1 MDTYS
6 KELDSALRAVVER
19 FLNELQGVRSNRP
32 NPQLVED
39 IPVTAYDQQMTVKQ
53 MGSITIRPPRD
64 ILVTLWDA
72 SVVSVVA
79 KAIQDGR
86 PGLSVGND
94 GNTIRATLPALTDE
108 RREEFGK
115 LAKKMAEAAR
125 IQIRTHRDDVLK
137 KIKAAQDRKELSE
150 DIAFK
155 SKEAAQKVVDA
166 ANGKIESQLAT
177 KLAEL
182 AE

>member
-6 KELDSALRAVVER
+6 KELDNALRAVVER

-39 IPVTAYDQQMTVKQ
+39 IPVTAYEQTMTVKQ

-72 SVVSVVA
+72 SVMPTVA

-86 PGLSVGND
+86 PGLSVAND
-94 GNTIRATLPALTDE
+94 GNVIRVTLPALTDE

-137 KIKAAQDRKELSE
+137 KIKAAQERKELTE
-150 DIAFK
+150 DAAFK
-155 SKEAAQKVVDA
+155 AKEAAQKVVDGV
-166 ANGKIESQLAT
+166 NGKVESQLET